1 MRLPLLLALAL
12 ALAAPATAAPLALTG
27 GTVIDGTGGP
37 AFAPGNVIID
47 HGRILCAG
55 TTAACPAPRGAKRFD
70 AKGKFV
76 MPGLVDAH
84 VHLGQTGWIDGRPD
98 GISAPALYPYA
109 QTIAVLRADPL
120 RWQRAY
126 LCSGVTAAYDVGGQ
140 PWTIDVARGSDANPD
155 GVHLRAAGPLVTQV
169 AARVSIDN
177 LPGQPTFIPL
187 PAPADAPATVARLKA
202 MGSHAVKLWFIAPKP
217 GERADIDARV
227 MALGAAVK
235 AAGLP
240 LIVHA
245 TELREAKVALSA
257 GASYLVHD
265 VFDAPVD
272 DAFLALFKANHA
284 VMAPTLVV
292 GAGWTQAIAA
302 VASGRAPTVRDPN
315 GCVDAAIRD
324 RIAHPER
331 LRPFADKNMLDP
343 ARLAQGAERTRA
355 ELLTGSRNLAVI
367 YRAGGRIVLGTD
379 AGNPLTLHG
388 PSVND
393 ELEAMQAA
401 GIPPS
406 ALIPI
411 ATRNGA
417 QAMGGAALFGTLTPG
432 KAADLIVLEA
442 DPRADIANVR
452 RLAFVMRAGKMHAQS
467 TLRSTQAAIVTQ
479 R

>member
-1 MRLPLLLALAL
+1 
-12 ALAAPATAAPLALTG
+12 
-27 GTVIDGTGGP
+27 
-37 AFAPGNVIID
+37 
-47 HGRILCAG
+47 
-55 TTAACPAPRGAKRFD
+55 
-70 AKGKFV
+70 
-76 MPGLVDAH
+76 
-84 VHLGQTGWIDGRPD
+84 
-98 GISAPALYPYA
+98 
-109 QTIAVLRADPL
+109 
-120 RWQRAY
+120 
-126 LCSGVTAAYDVGGQ
+126 
-140 PWTIDVARGSDANPD
+140 
-155 GVHLRAAGPLVTQV
+155 
-169 AARVSIDN
+169 
-177 LPGQPTFIPL
+177 
-187 PAPADAPATVARLKA
+187 
-202 MGSHAVKLWFIAPKP
+202 
-217 GERADIDARV
+217 
-227 MALGAAVK
+227 
-235 AAGLP
+235 
-240 LIVHA
+240 
-245 TELREAKVALSA
+245 
-257 GASYLVHD
+257 
-265 VFDAPVD
+265 
-272 DAFLALFKANHA
+272 

-331 LRPFADKNMLDP
+331 LRPIADKNILDP